1 MIWLIPYFSI
11 LLSAVGCIL
20 LGYWMGRNSR
30 ELPMVSSIATPT
42 KDQGS
47 QADPGGDPFEE
58 AMAEQEEPRVPTI
71 GDLNE
76 PRKR

>member
-30 ELPMVSSIATPT
+30 ELPMVSCIATPVR
-42 KDQGS
+42 DQGD

-58 AMAEQEEPRVPTI
+58 AMAEPEPGRVSTV
-71 GDLNE
+71 GKVDNYG
-76 PRKR
+76 R